1 MKYLPSLIYLA
12 VALASTQGFAATTDT
27 EEKTAS
33 DTAPRLKTV
42 RVEGQ
47 RQQQDPQRTPSAA
60 TVIAGEELLRQG
72 IQSLE
77 DLPQLAPGL
86 DVAVVDPFDTRLTIR
101 GIGDGG
107 GTEINIGMPSSVGL
121 FLDNVYL
128 SRPGMLSNDLLD
140 IENATVLAGPQGTLY
155 GYSTTGGAIDIQ
167 TRKPTF
173 EPEGSIRQSF
183 GQRGHTQTQAMFS
196 GPLSETLA
204 GRINLSH
211 SERGG
216 YVKNR
221 YSGHDLG
228 GSIKDG
234 VRGQLLWVP
243 ADDFSLRL
251 IADWN
256 DARNAPVA
264 VLESTNL
271 TNGRDLFLER
281 ARAAGANPVI
291 GGVNTD
297 DENHT
302 RLQQGGVSAE
312 ANWALAGG
320 YNLRSTTAF
329 RYFGY
334 KPSTTDTLDI
344 PLYSNSGAD
353 VRDRIWSQ
361 EIRLDSPRGEHFDY
375 ALGALYFGEN
385 LDTYAHDYYADNDQ
399 APIWYGNRN
408 LNGKLVQ
415 RWGEID
421 ERIFSLFT
429 QGTWHVTDKFD
440 ITAGVRGTHQRKA
453 GSFVR
458 VNRNDFDSG
467 DLVQRKF
474 LPSGLL
480 NFSYWF
486 QPELQGYLTLGY
498 GEKAGGLNISSGAAN
513 RAGMD
518 SLFILPESTRGAELG
533 LKGKW
538 FEQRLSADVA
548 LFWSRVKDFQTN
560 AYDEEFQTSYLI
572 NAGSIRSRGIAASIG
587 LYPVEGLSLNLD
599 GTLLDASYMEF
610 DNARCPAEV
619 TLRGNAPATCDL
631 SGEQVF
637 RSPKVTYNLTS
648 RYDWR
653 AGDGLD
659 AFLQARWSYRSWAY
673 GTVDNSRYTRIPG
686 YGLLNL
692 SAGLGGQYGDGRWN
706 ASVWLNNALDKT
718 YYRTLS
724 AGSYGEVYG
733 NRGEP
738 RTLGVTLGYD
748 F

>member
-60 TVIAGEELLRQG
+60 TVIAGEELQRQG

-173 EPEGSIRQSF
+173 KPEGSIRQSF

>member
-1 MKYLPSLIYLA
+1 MKVSHSTWLIGLALLPTLLPA
-12 VALASTQGFAATTDT
+12 AESTQAA
-27 EEKTAS
+27 EEN
-33 DTAPRLKTV
+33 RLKTV
-42 RVEGQ
+42 RVEAD
-47 RQQQDPQRTPSAA
+47 RAIDPQKTPSSSTA
-60 TVIAGEELLRQG
+60 IDGKELEQQG
-72 IQSLE
+72 IQRLE

-86 DVAVVDPFDTRLTIR
+86 DVAIVDPYDTRLTIR

-140 IENATVLAGPQGTLY
+140 IDSATVLAGPQGTIY
-155 GYSTTGGAIDIQ
+155 GYSTTGGAIDIR

-173 EPEGSIRQSF
+173 EPEGSFKQSF
-183 GQRGHTQTQAMFS
+183 GQRGYTQTQGMLS

-204 GRINLSH
+204 GRINFSH
-211 SERGG
+211 TERGG
-216 YVKNR
+216 YVKNQD
-221 YSGHDLG
+221 SGHELG
-228 GSIKDG
+228 GSIQDG
-234 VRGQLLWVP
+234 VRGQLYWVP
-243 ADDFSLRL
+243 NDDFSLRL
-251 IADWN
+251 IADYN
-256 DARNAPVA
+256 DARNDPVS
-264 VLESTNL
+264 VLESANPI
-271 TNGRDLFLER
+271 NGVDLFLNR
-281 ARAAGANPVI
+281 ARTAGANPVV

-312 ANWALAGG
+312 ANWSLANG

-344 PLYSNSGAD
+344 PLYADSGAD

-361 EIRLDSPRGEHFDY
+361 EVRLDSPRGEHFDY
-375 ALGALYFGEN
+375 AIGALYFGEN
-385 LDTYAHDYYADNDQ
+385 LDTYAHDNYANNAQ
-399 APIWYGNRN
+399 ATTWYGNSA

-421 ERIFSLFT
+421 ENVFSLFT
-429 QGTWHVTDKFD
+429 QGTWHATDRLD
-440 ITAGVRGTHQRKA
+440 VTAGVRATYQEKS

-458 VNRNDFDSG
+458 VNRNDFNSG
-467 DLVQRKF
+467 NLKQYNT
-474 LPSGLL
+474 LPAGLL

-486 QPELQGYLTLGY
+486 QPNLQGYLTLAY
-498 GEKAGGLNISSGAAN
+498 GEKAGGLNISSGAAG
-513 RAGMD
+513 RAGYD
-518 SLFILPESTRGAELG
+518 SLFIDPEQTRSAEIGIKSNWLD
-533 LKGKW
+533 
-538 FEQRLSADVA
+538 QRVSFDAA
-548 LFWSRVKDFQTN
+548 LFYSKIDSFQTT

-572 NAGSIRSRGIAASIG
+572 NAGTIRSRGVAADLTVRPIDG
-587 LYPVEGLSLNLD
+587 LTVGLN
-599 GTLLDASYMEF
+599 GTLLDARYMEF
-610 DNARCPAEV
+610 SNGRCPAEV
-619 TLRGNAPATCDL
+619 TLAGNAPATCDL
-631 SGEQVF
+631 SGERVF

-648 RYDWR
+648 RYEWGL
-653 AGDGLD
+653 GDGLD
-659 AFLQARWSYRSWAY
+659 AFVSARWSYRSWAY
-673 GTVDNSRYTRIPG
+673 GTVENSRFTRIPG

-692 SAGLGGQYGDGRWN
+692 STGLSGQYNDGRWN
-706 ASVWLNNALDKT
+706 ASLWLNNALNKT

-733 NRGEP
+733 NKGEP

>member
-12 VALASTQGFAATTDT
+12 GALASTQGFAATTPAQG
-27 EEKTAS
+27 KTAS
-33 DTAPRLKTV
+33 DSAPRLKTV

-60 TVIAGEELLRQG
+60 TVIDGEELQRQG

-140 IENATVLAGPQGTLY
+140 IESATVLAGPQGTLY

-216 YVKNR
+216 YVKNH
-221 YSGHDLG
+221 YSGHELG
-228 GSIKDG
+228 GSLKDG

-264 VLESTNL
+264 VLHSTNL

-281 ARAAGANPVI
+281 AARAGASPVV

-302 RLQQGGVSAE
+302 RLQQSGLSAE
-312 ANWALAGG
+312 ANWLLDGG

-344 PLYSNSGAD
+344 PLYSDSGAD

-385 LDTYAHDYYADNDQ
+385 LDTYAHDNYADNDQ
-399 APIWYGNRN
+399 AATWYGNRN

-429 QGTWHVTDKFD
+429 QGTWHVTERFD

-458 VNRNDFDSG
+458 VNRNDFNSG

-486 QPELQGYLTLGY
+486 QPDVQGYLTLGY
-498 GEKAGGLNISSGAAN
+498 GEKAGGLNISSGAAG
-513 RAGMD
+513 RAGTE

-533 LKGKW
+533 LKSKW
-538 FEQRLSADVA
+538 FDQRLSADVA

-572 NAGSIRSRGIAASIG
+572 NAGSIRSRGIAAAIG
-587 LYPVEGLSLNLD
+587 LYPVDGLSLNLD

-653 AGDGLD
+653 ASDDLD

>member
-1 MKYLPSLIYLA
+1 MKHLPSSITL
-12 VALASTQGFAATTDT
+12 ALALSHGLALAQSADIGQDTT
-27 EEKTAS
+27 
-33 DTAPRLKTV
+33 RLNTV
-42 RVEGQ
+42 RVDGQ
-47 RQQQDPQRTPSAA
+47 RLQQDPQRTPSSS
-60 TVIAGEELLRQG
+60 TVIDGKELERQG

-86 DVAVVDPFDTRLTIR
+86 DVAVVDPYDTRLTIR

-107 GTEINIGMPSSVGL
+107 GTEINIGMPSSIGL

-128 SRPGMLSNDLLD
+128 SRPGMLSSDLLD
-140 IENATVLAGPQGTLY
+140 IESASVLAGPQGTLY
-155 GYSTTGGAIDIQ
+155 GYSTTGGAIDIR

-173 EPEGSIRQSF
+173 TPEGSIRQSF
-183 GQRGHTQTQAMFS
+183 GQRGYTQTQAMFS
-196 GPLSETLA
+196 GPLNETLT

-216 YVKNR
+216 YIKNH

-234 VRGQLLWVP
+234 LRGQLLWVP
-243 ADDFSLRL
+243 AEDFSLRL

-264 VLESTNL
+264 VLESTNPI
-271 TNGRDLFLER
+271 NGRDLFLER
-281 ARAAGANPVI
+281 ARAAGANPIV

-312 ANWALAGG
+312 ANWTLDGG

-334 KPSTTDTLDI
+334 KPKTTDTLDI
-344 PLYSNSGAD
+344 PLYANSGAD

-385 LDTYAHDYYADNDQ
+385 LDTYAHDYYADSDQ
-399 APIWYGNRN
+399 AAIWYGNN
-408 LNGKLVQ
+408 ALNGKLVQ

-429 QGTWHVTDKFD
+429 QGTWHVSERFD
-440 ITAGVRGTHQRKA
+440 ITAGVRGTHQRKE

-458 VNRNDFDSG
+458 VNRNDFNSG

-474 LPSGLL
+474 LPSALL

-486 QPELQGYLTLGY
+486 QPDLQGYLTLGY
-498 GEKAGGLNISSGAAN
+498 GEKAGGLNISSGAAG
-513 RAGMD
+513 RAGTE

-533 LKGKW
+533 IKSTW

-548 LFWSRVKDFQTN
+548 VFWSRVKDFQTN

-572 NAGSIRSRGIAASIG
+572 NAGSIRSRGVAASIG
-587 LYPVEGLSLNLD
+587 LRPIDGLSLNLD

-619 TLRGNAPATCDL
+619 TLAGNAPATCDL

-637 RSPKVTYNLTS
+637 RSPKVTYNLTG
-648 RYDWR
+648 RYDWGV
-653 AGDGLD
+653 GDGLD
-659 AFLQARWSYRSWAY
+659 AFFQARWNYRSWAY
-673 GTVDNSRYTRIPG
+673 GTVENSRFTRIPG

-706 ASVWLNNALDKT
+706 ASLWLNNALDKT